1 MAGSGNGRRGPAGRR
16 HQERRAEVQRLGK
29 ARPLGRSNGRRRWG
43 EGKRLQAGQIG
54 ATLHAGQLVR
64 RDAALAFLAELPLN
78 ALRGAQQHE
87 AAFAHLR

>member
-1 MAGSGNGRRGPAGRR
+1 MAGSGNGRWGPAGRR
-16 HQERRAEVQRLGK
+16 HQERRAEVQRLGE
-29 ARPLGRSNGRRRWG
+29 ARPLGRSNGRRRRG
-43 EGKRLQAGQIG
+43 EGKRLQAGQMG

-64 RDAALAFLAELPLN
+64 GDAALAFLAELPLD